1 MSQDTEGS
9 LSISRYYRVD
19 YFFGDEPFVDLDN
32 RFAVVL
38 ATESVVE
45 DSHDV
50 SEGSLSP
57 VIGDIHS
64 TQCSSGLFFWRLTFH
79 MILFVDMGVRVDDV
93 PDAGIVSSVR
103 GSSVGVGKR

>member
-64 TQCSSGLFFWRLTFH
+64 TQCSGGLFFWRLTYH
-79 MILFVDMGVRVDDV
+79 MILLW
-93 PDAGIVSSVR
+93 IWVS
-103 GSSVGVGKR
+103 GLLMYLMLA

>member
-45 DSHDV
+45 DSDDV

-64 TQCSSGLFFWRLTFH
+64 TQFSGGLFFWRLTYH
-79 MILFVDMGVRVDDV
+79 MILLW
-93 PDAGIVSSVR
+93 IWVS
-103 GSSVGVGKR
+103 GLLMYLMLA